1 MRWTEETLDI
11 LKDFLTT
18 KIEGYLDV
26 IRTETGQALPSFT
39 SIDIGQDY
47 TKRGRSKPFVLID
60 PASITPDA
68 EGYGVIS
75 GDYRIDM
82 LIVVDGYES
91 EIVSRQCMRYADA
104 VTKCIWDYDTLDG
117 QVVHASVETIEYF
130 PGGTGNEKYALIAI
144 NVMREMYR
152 G

>member
-1 MRWTEETLDI
+1 
-11 LKDFLTT
+11 
-18 KIEGYLDV
+18 
-26 IRTETGQALPSFT
+26 
-39 SIDIGQDY
+39 
-47 TKRGRSKPFVLID
+47 
-60 PASITPDA
+60 
-68 EGYGVIS
+68 
-75 GDYRIDM
+75 
-82 LIVVDGYES
+82 
-91 EIVSRQCMRYADA
+91 MRYADA